1 MNPDNLIYKY
11 KTEGRRPK
19 DFSVYQ
25 NLTDL
30 FKNLRYG
37 YINPKEVLK
46 SQINFKSHLGKMKN
60 EI

>member
-1 MNPDNLIYKY
+1 MIYKY